1 VVHEELMDFVVLIT
15 FNLSSTS
22 NPQTFCVA
30 FSELC
35 VVVFFFY
42 FMFYN
47 PNFS

>member
-35 VVVFFFY
+35 VVVFFFLLY
-42 FMFYN
+42 VL
-47 PNFS
+47 